1 MPSKK
6 DEGKRKPVAPRGQM
20 TRKVASFWPDEIEA
34 LEREAREKKV
44 SEAEVLRR
52 ALRAYL
58 EL

>member
-6 DEGKRKPVAPRGQM
+6 DGTKRKPVAPRGQM
-20 TRKVASFWPDEIEA
+20 TRKVGSFWPDEVEA
-34 LEREAREKKV
+34 LEREAKEKRV

-58 EL
+58 KL

>member
-6 DEGKRKPVAPRGQM
+6 DGEKRKPVAPRGQM
-20 TRKVASFWPDEIEA
+20 VRKVASFWPDEIEA
-34 LEREAREKKV
+34 LEREAKEKRV

-58 EL
+58 KL

>member
-6 DEGKRKPVAPRGQM
+6 DGVKRRPVAPRGQM
-20 TRKVASFWPDEIEA
+20 IRKVASFWPDEVEA
-34 LEREAREKKV
+34 LAREAKTKRV

-58 EL
+58 DL